1 MEKFTVQIE
10 DNRCQPPYKRKLG
23 VRTFGNFEVN
33 IKQLAKTLELSIS
46 TVSRALNGYTDV
58 NAQTRLR
65 VQEAAAT
72 FGYQADAGARRLVRG
87 STDAIGMVYASSVD
101 SLGNPQF
108 ADMTHGLSKCL
119 ETSRMDLLLAVAEDD
134 HEVHIYDR
142 LFKGGRVDAVVVPN
156 TRVQDNR
163 ITYLQS
169 KGHPFVAYGRTQSSA
184 DYSWVDFD
192 NDHCSELAVEHLW
205 ALGHR
210 SFAYVHADLEL
221 NYAFERHRGFQR
233 AIATAGLQ
241 CPLSHVIGDVIDRR
255 TGAQAVKQLLALPNF
270 PTAIVVDNN
279 LGGVGVL
286 QGLMDAGLKVGHDV
300 SVVVHGDIPVNFL
313 NTGLLVTTVQQ
324 PTPRETGADL
334 AALVLKVLS
343 KPQDGPYHILKK
355 SALVVGTTSGPAR

>member
-1 MEKFTVQIE
+1 
-10 DNRCQPPYKRKLG
+10 
-23 VRTFGNFEVN
+23 VN

-46 TVSRALNGYTDV
+46 TVSRALNGYSDV

-72 FGYQADAGARRLVRG
+72 FGYHADAGARRLVLG

-108 ADMTHGLSKCL
+108 ADMTHGLSKHL

-134 HEVHIYDR
+134 HEVQIYDR

-192 NDHCSELAVEHLW
+192 NDHCSELAVAHLLS
-205 ALGHR
+205 LGHR

-221 NYAFERHRGFQR
+221 NYAFERYRGFQH
-233 AIATAGLQ
+233 AMAAAGLQ
-241 CPLSHVIGDVIDRR
+241 CPASYVIGDVIDRR
-255 TGAQAVKQLLALPNF
+255 SGSQAVKQLLALPSF

-286 QGLMDAGLKVGHDV
+286 QGLMDAGLKVGQDV
-300 SVVVHGDIPVNFL
+300 SVVVHGDIPVDFL
-313 NTGLLVTTVQQ
+313 NTGLQVTTVQQ

-334 AALVLKVLS
+334 AALVLKVLR
-343 KPQDGPYHILKK
+343 KPKEGPYQILKK
-355 SALVVGTTSGPAR
+355 SALVVGATSGAVRQGH

>member
-1 MEKFTVQIE
+1 
-10 DNRCQPPYKRKLG
+10 LG
-23 VRTFGNFEVN
+23 NHHVSSSLTLAFFWNLEVN

-58 NAQTRLR
+58 NPQTRLR

-108 ADMTHGLSKCL
+108 ADMTNGLSRRL
-119 ETSRMDLLLAVAEDD
+119 EQGRMDFLLAVAQDD
-134 HEVHIYDR
+134 HEVHIYER

-169 KGHPFVAYGRTQSSA
+169 KGHPFVAYGRTQDCT
-184 DYSWVDFD
+184 DYSWIDFD
-192 NDHCSELAVEHLW
+192 NDHCSQLAVEHLL

-221 NYAFERHRGFQR
+221 NYAFQRHRGFQQ
-233 AIATAGLQ
+233 ALKQAGLQ
-241 CPLSHVIGDVIDRR
+241 CSPDHVVGNASDRR
-255 TGAQAVKQLLALPNF
+255 SGAEAVKQLLVLKPF

-286 QGLMDAGLKVGHDV
+286 QGLMDAGLKVGRDI
-300 SVVVHGDIPVNFL
+300 SVVVHGDIPVDIL
-313 NTGLLVTTVQQ
+313 TTGLEVTSVKQ
-324 PTPRETGADL
+324 PTPNDTGA
-334 AALVLKVLS
+334 ALGEMVLKVLS
-343 KPQDGPYHILKK
+343 RPEGGPYQILKK
-355 SALVVGTTSGPAR
+355 SVLVAGSTSGPCP